1 MMYSVFIL
9 MLMWE
14 KLIYV
19 DQNEVMEETK
29 VMIDE
34 KNPTLSIKEAV
45 AKQVGVGAVIFNDL
59 KNNRLNDIEF
69 SLDDMLNFEGET
81 GPYIQYTYARTQSIL
96 SKSPSGIEAKPFTD
110 LGESAR
116 PVIRILQEFPLTVEH
131 AYEQADPSIVAKYGL
146 QLARSFNK
154 YDAHNKILHKD
165 ERLQNRLALCQSVSI
180 VMKESMRLLGINIP
194 IEM

>member
-81 GPYIQYTYARTQSIL
+81 GPNIQYTNVRTQSTYRRVHQVL
-96 SKSPSGIEAKPFTD
+96 K
-110 LGESAR
+110 R
-116 PVIRILQEFPLTVEH
+116 
-131 AYEQADPSIVAKYGL
+131 
-146 QLARSFNK
+146 
-154 YDAHNKILHKD
+154 
-165 ERLQNRLALCQSVSI
+165 NRL
-180 VMKESMRLLGINIP
+180 P
-194 IEM
+194 I